1 MIWIASGLLCV
12 DLRHRPE
19 HSWLLRCG
27 ACLSAGTVVTTF
39 FGLGPAAAIPIAS
52 VNILEAILCAKLLNR
67 FLPRGGHLDSP
78 REISVLIAVA
88 GVMVPTLTAFPAAA
102 VANLSVGAPYWSNWV
117 SWVAG
122 HAVGSLRIMPL
133 GKLFLG
139 GNIGGWA
146 GTATRKDWLTASS
159 LLRVLLAV
167 TMLVFGQTRLP
178 LLFLPFL
185 PMTMIVFRFG
195 KLGAAIG
202 LVVLAVIGI
211 GFTLQG
217 TGPINMIY
225 ASVGERAQFLQ
236 FYLATALLMSL
247 PAAAE
252 LQRRKQLYTRLEE
265 SAALYQVLADR
276 TGDILMALEVD
287 GTIRFVSPAV
297 RKLVGVEP
305 QQLVGRKA
313 QDIVADA
320 DAEVAVRTY
329 RDAIKRPDETF
340 LQEFRIRRPS
350 GETGWFEAH
359 TRATVSADGTVT
371 GAVSVIREVSER
383 KAKELDLSKAAT
395 TDPLTGLLNRRGLEE
410 ALDRILTIRS
420 GDHVGCMALFDLDH
434 FKRVN
439 DRYGHATGDEVLKA
453 FASVLGA
460 TVRDSDIVARYG
472 GEEFAVF
479 LIGADLQQAYVVCD
493 RIRLC
498 VADTVIFTRDRQT
511 VSATVSAGLA
521 MMQVG
526 TTLSATIAKA
536 DEALYEAKAA
546 GRDRLAVAA

>member
-1 MIWIASGLLCV
+1 M
-12 DLRHRPE
+12 
-19 HSWLLRCG
+19 
-27 ACLSAGTVVTTF
+27 
-39 FGLGPAAAIPIAS
+39 
-52 VNILEAILCAKLLNR
+52 
-67 FLPRGGHLDSP
+67 
-78 REISVLIAVA
+78 
-88 GVMVPTLTAFPAAA
+88 
-102 VANLSVGAPYWSNWV
+102 
-117 SWVAG
+117 
-122 HAVGSLRIMPL
+122 
-133 GKLFLG
+133 
-139 GNIGGWA
+139 
-146 GTATRKDWLTASS
+146 
-159 LLRVLLAV
+159 
-167 TMLVFGQTRLP
+167 
-178 LLFLPFL
+178 
-185 PMTMIVFRFG
+185 
-195 KLGAAIG
+195 
-202 LVVLAVIGI
+202 
-211 GFTLQG
+211 
-217 TGPINMIY
+217 
-225 ASVGERAQFLQ
+225 
-236 FYLATALLMSL
+236 
-247 PAAAE
+247 
-252 LQRRKQLYTRLEE
+252 
-265 SAALYQVLADR
+265 
-276 TGDILMALEVD
+276 
-287 GTIRFVSPAV
+287 

-359 TRATVSADGTVT
+359 TRATVSADETVT